1 MSEFLVGK
9 SVGQDFTPTRVA
21 HLLWAMASMNP
32 EHLRSPI
39 RGPLPIE
46 ARRLVGYPPSAV
58 GNTFRWNPSY
68 RLACSSAMTDASVRT
83 CGRIFGEGAPG
94 AQ

>member
-32 EHLRSPI
+32 EHSEGLS

-46 ARRLVGYPPSAV
+46 ARRATGYPPSAV
-58 GNTFRWNPSY
+58 GN
-68 RLACSSAMTDASVRT
+68 AVRQDQALLPY
-83 CGRIFGEGAPG
+83 FSEQP
-94 AQ
+94 